1 MFLQTEY
8 EFTLPRGYVDR
19 EGGVH
24 RRGAMK
30 LATAMDE
37 IEAKR
42 ASGVGENA
50 DYLPVVLLSR
60 VITRL
65 EGVEEITPQVI
76 GELFTADYA
85 FLQNMYET
93 INSTEEPQIQVQCP
107 HCSQRF
113 TDTLTFALGE

>member
-1 MFLQTEY
+1 M
-8 EFTLPRGYVDR
+8 
-19 EGGVH
+19 
-24 RRGAMK
+24 
-30 LATAMDE
+30 E
-37 IEAKR
+37 IVPDKRDLTEAKR
-42 ASGVGENA
+42 ASEVGENA

-93 INSTEEPQIQVQCP
+93 INSTEEPHP
-107 HCSQRF
+107 
-113 TDTLTFALGE
+113 DDP

>member
-37 IEAKR
+37 IEADR
-42 ASGVGENA
+42 APGSGRM
-50 DYLPVVLLSR
+50 PIICR
-60 VITRL
+60 
-65 EGVEEITPQVI
+65 
-76 GELFTADYA
+76 
-85 FLQNMYET
+85 
-93 INSTEEPQIQVQCP
+93 
-107 HCSQRF
+107 
-113 TDTLTFALGE
+113 